1 MLRIVSGIMLVLILL
16 SIAVQINDP
25 DGWIWMLIYA
35 AAVVPTVA
43 AIARTWTGL
52 SLIVAI
58 GYYAGFFYLLPRE
71 SVANPTALL
80 TDLQMHE
87 AGVEEAREAIGLL
100 ICAVWMT
107 VLGGI
112 WWRNR
117 NRTLVK

>member
-1 MLRIVSGIMLVLILL
+1 MLRVVSGIMLVLILL

-52 SLIVAI
+52 SVIAAI

-71 SVANPTALL
+71 SIANPTALL

-87 AGVEEAREAIGLL
+87 AGVEEAREAFGLL

-107 VLGGI
+107 VLGAI

-117 NRTLVK
+117 NRKLVK

>member
-1 MLRIVSGIMLVLILL
+1 MFRGICIVMLIVILL
-16 SIAVQINDP
+16 SIAVQYNDA

-35 AAVVPTVA
+35 VGIVPTVA

-52 SLIVAI
+52 SVIVAI
-58 GYYAGFFYLLPRE
+58 GYYAGFFYLLPSE
-71 SVANPTALL
+71 SVESPSSLI

-87 AGVEEAREAIGLL
+87 AGVEETREAIGLL

-107 VLGGI
+107 VLGVI

-117 NRTLVK
+117 NRKLVK